1 MFHLINL
8 MRADKIS
15 SHRTR
20 EAAEDAAHK
29 FARAV
34 RKSNSPLSYART
46 LIIEASSEE
55 LRVELNHILSTGGE
69 EQYGWSPP
77 ENS

>member
-8 MRADKIS
+8 ITADKIS
-15 SHRTR
+15 SHHTR

-34 RKSNSPLSYART
+34 WKSNSPSRYART

-55 LRVELNHILSTGGE
+55 LRVELNYILSNGGR
-69 EQYGWSPP
+69 
-77 ENS
+77 